1 MFPTWQKKSTTS
13 VFFESNFS
21 AALVCSSSTYH
32 EQKQNKTKQKQ
43 TKKHFPVL
51 YATQHKQKQSNARN
65 IKDQKHFRAAS
76 YFPVLFLITTTWHK
90 SLLLT
95 KSAPVKTAEIPFGK
109 YPNSPLS

>member
-1 MFPTWQKKSTTS
+1 MNKS
-13 VFFESNFS
+13 
-21 AALVCSSSTYH
+21 
-32 EQKQNKTKQKQ
+32 KNKTKQKQ